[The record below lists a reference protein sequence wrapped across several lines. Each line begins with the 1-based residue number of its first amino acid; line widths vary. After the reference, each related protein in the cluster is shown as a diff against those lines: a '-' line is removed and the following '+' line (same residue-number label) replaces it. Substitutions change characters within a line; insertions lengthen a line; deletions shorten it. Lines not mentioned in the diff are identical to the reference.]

1 MAVAESEYWW
11 LASHRQK
18 SHAVEH
24 PQRTLADPF
33 NTFWYL
39 ALPAIDDAHRSQRLF
54 RQLNRPLIT
63 SSRAASAPCSR

>member
-33 NTFWYL
+33 DTFWYL
-39 ALPAIDDAHRSQRLF
+39 ALPAIDDAHRSQRLSV
-54 RQLNRPLIT
+54 N
-63 SSRAASAPCSR
+63 

>member
-33 NTFWYL
+33 DTFEIL
-39 ALPAIDDAHRSQRLF
+39 S
-54 RQLNRPLIT
+54 RPVDEVVSGDL
-63 SSRAASAPCSR
+63 RFG